1 MMMFSRQTSNAVFAG
16 DFTHI
21 PGKQISLTFFK
32 FLTFFVLFISMQILT
47 FALVIFLEE
56 KNALRLFT
64 EKKMRLYIFS
74 LQGHYGHI
82 KNNEVKASSTH
93 EARFDQR
100 GSLKQ
105 QFSIWQPD
113 SFSPQLSRLLK
124 NSLLPFPANNSQSIL
139 EIKEWRC
146 QTREQGL
153 RKTNSYW
160 KVFRDCEYAFRKL
173 HPKADFLLPRLV
185 ASAKSGLRHRQLP
198 QSCPWES
205 PNRPHGANTYQ
216 SCSLGAINSTEVLPP
231 YRAQKFRAGHFQNAF
246 LKLFYLGISKCSAN
260 KWLSNSTRNP
270 SLTSR
275 EILSQIVSFNG
286 YPKSSFN
293 EMHGHLQ
300 ELKAAPRLAW
310 TGKQAFFSCPPQE
323 LQGSPTSGAD
333 KSLKYCLMNLVQ
345 ESYFSEAKAGNS
357 GNLHW

>member
-1 MMMFSRQTSNAVFAG
+1 MPWG
-16 DFTHI
+16 C
-21 PGKQISLTFFK
+21 SL
-32 FLTFFVLFISMQILT
+32 
-47 FALVIFLEE
+47 
-56 KNALRLFT
+56 
-64 EKKMRLYIFS
+64 KKKIGLYTVS

-82 KNNEVKASSTH
+82 KNNEVKASSMH
-93 EARFDQR
+93 EAPFDQR

-113 SFSPQLSRLLK
+113 SFSPKLLRLLK

-160 KVFRDCEYAFRKL
+160 KVFRDREYAFRKM

-205 PNRPHGANTYQ
+205 PNRPHGADTYQ
-216 SCSLGAINSTEVLPP
+216 SCSLGAINNTEAP
-231 YRAQKFRAGHFQNAF
+231 YRVQKFRAGHFQNAF
-246 LKLFYLGISKCSAN
+246 LKLFYLGISRGRAN
-260 KWLSNSTRNP
+260 MWLSNSTRNP

-310 TGKQAFFSCPPQE
+310 TGKQAFCSCPPQE
-323 LQGSPTSGAD
+323 LQGSLPSGAD
-333 KSLKYCLMNLVQ
+333 KYLKYCLMNLVQ
-345 ESYFSEAKAGNS
+345 ESYFPEAKAGNS